1 MEVAIMAELTQQPGE
16 LNLTVKSGDD
26 LSFDIVANTD
36 LTGYTY
42 GATITPLTVSGA
54 TDVPFTITVNDLTT
68 GGLHFYVSKTLLA
81 PLPIL
86 TNKHKWNFYW
96 SIGGFRRTILSGYFN
111 IEGV

>member
-1 MEVAIMAELTQQPGE
+1 MEVEIMAELTQEPGE

-26 LSFDIVANTD
+26 LSFDIVAHTN

-42 GATITPLTVSGA
+42 GATITPLTISGA
-54 TDVPFTITVNDLTT
+54 TDISFTITVNDLIT

-96 SIGGFRRTILSGYFN
+96 SYDGFRRTILSGYFN